1 MIALLLFSLPIVIF
15 LVVKIYRWIT
25 NNWNSPKVQNEE
37 TVNETE
43 MTFRAEMT
51 SQAEMSTEVESE
63 EEERIY
69 WPAGLL

>member
-1 MIALLLFSLPIVIF
+1 M
-15 LVVKIYRWIT
+15 
-25 NNWNSPKVQNEE
+25 QNEE

-63 EEERIY
+63 EDERVY